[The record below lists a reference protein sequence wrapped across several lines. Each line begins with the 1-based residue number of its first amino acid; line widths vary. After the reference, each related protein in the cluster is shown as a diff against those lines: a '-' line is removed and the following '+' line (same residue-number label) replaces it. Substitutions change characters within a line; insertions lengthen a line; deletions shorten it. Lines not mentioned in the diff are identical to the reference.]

1 MDGKANDRQISK
13 IQKLVSDYDSFIKLN
28 HDRFEEE
35 DFISEFD
42 EVTNEFI
49 SSIKKIKIGNMKT
62 INRLIEI
69 ALDVS
74 EENNNPHCKKKYSIK
89 YGRRMLNTL
98 YRQNKEAFL
107 SNFI

>member
-1 MDGKANDRQISK
+1 MNWLQDWLDKIQSASQESTIPTKQFIRHLDGKANDRQISK

-49 SSIKKIKIGNMKT
+49 SSIKKIK
-62 INRLIEI
+62 NRQH
-69 ALDVS
+69 
-74 EENNNPHCKKKYSIK
+74 ENHKQADRNCA
-89 YGRRMLNTL
+89 GRFR
-98 YRQNKEAFL
+98 RKQ
-107 SNFI
+107 